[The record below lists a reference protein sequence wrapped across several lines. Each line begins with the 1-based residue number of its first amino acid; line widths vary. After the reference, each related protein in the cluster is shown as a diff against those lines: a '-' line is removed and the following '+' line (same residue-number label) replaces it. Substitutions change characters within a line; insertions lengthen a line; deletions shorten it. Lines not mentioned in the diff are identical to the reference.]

1 MTPSS
6 GVLPERN
13 LVPGRY
19 RGVAVARVGV
29 ELTAEAL
36 VSYFVGR
43 EVYRRTRFV
52 VARNGPDTAVL
63 RVEKPGGD
71 NLFQRVTR
79 VDVLALPS
87 ETRYVVSPQTDTAI
101 PSGLAEAALRLAP
114 GVRAVVVEGRYQHV
128 SLIIGPDPLRV
139 VVREI
144 VPPRPAKLFDQAQ
157 RLLDIIDAL
166 PPMTLVPEVVDVERL
181 AEGVDTAAVLMPCR
195 GSGGDVAG
203 MDVRYLDERPE
214 QTDWTLIGCAR
225 SRQIH
230 QWFYGSPAPGI
241 DLCPFSRPEPDSP
254 TLTKC
259 CMQEEHVAEG
269 PSYVSVP
276 WGSSLDQVREALFR
290 LARRWEPTWAPV

>member
-1 MTPSS
+1 MSS
-6 GVLPERN
+6 SPEVLPERN

-19 RGVAVARVGV
+19 RGVAVARVDV
-29 ELTAEAL
+29 ELTAESL
-36 VSYFVGR
+36 VGYFLGR

-52 VARNGPDTAVL
+52 VARNGAETAVL
-63 RVEKPGGD
+63 RVTKPPGD
-71 NLFQRVTR
+71 RLFLPVTG
-79 VDVLALPS
+79 VDVLSLPA

-144 VPPRPAKLFDQAQ
+144 VPPRPAKLLDQAQ
-157 RLLDIIDAL
+157 RLLDMIDAL
-166 PPMTLVPEVVDVERL
+166 PPMTLVPEVVDVEQL
-181 AEGVDTAAVLMPCR
+181 ADAVDTPAVLMPCR
-195 GSGGDVAG
+195 GSGGDVPG
-203 MDVRYLDERPE
+203 VDVHYLDERPE
-214 QTDWTLIGCAR
+214 RQDWTLIGCAR

-241 DLCPFSRPEPDSP
+241 DLCPFSRGEPDGP

-259 CMQEEHVAEG
+259 CMQEEHVVEG
-269 PSYVSVP
+269 PTWVSVP
-276 WGSSLDQVREALFR
+276 WGSSLDQVRDALFR

>member
-1 MTPSS
+1 MSS
-6 GVLPERN
+6 SPEALPERN

-19 RGVAVARVGV
+19 RGVAVARVDV
-29 ELTAEAL
+29 DLTAETL
-36 VSYFVGR
+36 TGYFLGR

-52 VARNGPDTAVL
+52 VARNGSDTAVL
-63 RVEKPGGD
+63 RVAKPPGD
-71 NLFQRVTR
+71 NLFQPVTR
-79 VDVLALPS
+79 VDVLALPA

-101 PSGLAEAALRLAP
+101 PSGLAEAAQRLAP
-114 GVRAVVVEGRYQHV
+114 GVRAVAVEGRYQHV

-144 VPPRPAKLFDQAQ
+144 VPPRPAKLLDQAR

-181 AEGVDTAAVLMPCR
+181 AASVDTPAVLMPCR
-195 GSGGDVAG
+195 GSGGDVPG
-203 MDVRYLDERPE
+203 MAVQYLDERPE
-214 QTDWTLIGCAR
+214 RQDWTLVGCAR

-241 DLCPFSRPEPDSP
+241 DLCPFSRGEPDGP

-259 CMQEEHVAEG
+259 CMQEEHVVEG
-269 PSYVSVP
+269 STWVSVP
-276 WGSSLDQVREALFR
+276 WGSSLDQVRDALFR

>member
-1 MTPSS
+1 MSS
-6 GVLPERN
+6 APQALPQRN

-19 RGVAVARVGV
+19 RGVAVARVDV
-29 ELTAEAL
+29 ELAAETL
-36 VSYFVGR
+36 TDYFVGR

-52 VARNGPDTAVL
+52 VVRNGSNTAVL
-63 RVEKPGGD
+63 RVQKPPGD
-71 NLFQRVTR
+71 NLFLPVTA
-79 VDVLALPS
+79 VDVLALPA

-114 GVRAVVVEGRYQHV
+114 GMRAVAVEGRYQHV

-144 VPPRPAKLFDQAQ
+144 VPPRPAKLLDQAQ

-181 AEGVDTAAVLMPCR
+181 GEGVDTPAVLVPCR

-203 MDVRYLDERPE
+203 TDVYYLDERPGR
-214 QTDWTLIGCAR
+214 QDWTLVGCAR

-230 QWFYGSPAPGI
+230 QWFYGSQPPTI
-241 DLCPFSRPEPDSP
+241 DLCPFARPEAEGP

-269 PSYVSVP
+269 PSWVSVP
-276 WGSSLDQVREALFR
+276 WGSSLDQVRDALFR
-290 LARRWEPTWAPV
+290 LARRWEPEWAPV

>member
-1 MTPSS
+1 MSS
-6 GVLPERN
+6 APEGLPQRN

-19 RGVAVARVGV
+19 RGVAVARVDV
-29 ELTAEAL
+29 ELAAEAL
-36 VSYFVGR
+36 TDYFVGR

-52 VARNGPDTAVL
+52 VVRNGSDTAVL
-63 RVEKPGGD
+63 RVQKSPGD
-71 NLFQRVTR
+71 NLFLPVTA
-79 VDVLALPS
+79 VDVLALPA

-114 GVRAVVVEGRYQHV
+114 GLRAVAVEGRYQHV

-139 VVREI
+139 VVREV
-144 VPPRPAKLFDQAQ
+144 VPPRPAKLLDQAQ

-181 AEGVDTAAVLMPCR
+181 GEGVDTPAVLMPCR

-203 MDVRYLDERPE
+203 TDVFYLDERPE
-214 QTDWTLIGCAR
+214 RQDWTLIGCAR

-230 QWFYGSPAPGI
+230 QWFYGSQPPTI
-241 DLCPFSRPEPDSP
+241 DLCPFARPEADGP

-269 PSYVSVP
+269 PCWVSVP
-276 WGSSLDQVREALFR
+276 WGSSLDQVRDALFR
-290 LARRWEPTWAPV
+290 LARRWEPEWAPV